1 MVVRNVL
8 LQTVTSQ
15 YLFFGC
21 YRTRIWVLVEV
32 APPQSGTVESEDSL
46 PQVTWP
52 PSLKVYSKCKSRESL
67 LDTFNSCFSLDFT
80 ILIELSFAS
89 IFNCLQIATV
99 FVWNLTAFQTVEERT
114 CQRECSIPSGCPS
127 TRSTTSFYMTY
138 WMVPTACSWK
148 RGSRCVLVTTSRETR
163 TWKVT
168 ASWFCTFHRN
178 WPSFCTRS
186 ALTYVFIWIYKRLQV
201 LNISLS
207 PFVLPDLTWIQVRN
221 AEEAW
226 RVLRAGRRNQ
236 SFASTHLNQN
246 SSRR

>member
-1 MVVRNVL
+1 MSYYRP
-8 LQTVTSQ
+8 LQASIC
-15 YLFFGC
+15 FFGC

-67 LDTFNSCFSLDFT
+67 LNTFSSCFGLDFT
-80 ILIELSFAS
+80 IHIELSSAS

-99 FVWNLTAFQTVEERT
+99 FVWSLTAFQTVEERT

-127 TRSTTSFYMTY
+127 TRSTTSFYMTC

-163 TWKVT
+163 MWKVI
-168 ASWFCTFHRN
+168 ASWICTFHRT
-178 WPSFCTRS
+178 CTCS
-186 ALTYVFIWIYKRLQV
+186 ALTYCLYLNIKRLQV
-201 LNISLS
+201 LNISLC
-207 PFVLPDLTWIQVRN
+207 PFVLPDLTWIQVRS